1 MLGELYHPRP
11 SLQILSPK
19 QAWVKAWEQVIYV
32 CVAVYVCVCVCLCV
46 CVCVCVCMFV
56 CVCVCEGVH
65 SNEATHVI
73 TGFLHGCKVRE
84 QQSKSCG
91 VNITDLCV
99 AMTTSHH
106 IRTIMETHYEI
117 S

>member
-11 SLQILSPK
+11 SPQILSPK
-19 QAWVKAWEQVIYV
+19 QAWVKAWEQAIYV
-32 CVAVYVCVCVCLCV
+32 RVVVRV
-46 CVCVCVCMFV
+46 CVCVCVCT
-56 CVCVCEGVH
+56 CEGVH

-91 VNITDLCV
+91 VNITVLP
-99 AMTTSHH
+99 
-106 IRTIMETHYEI
+106 
-117 S
+117 